1 MVKNTNILFKTIS
14 NNICYKQESYGMNL
28 HIHEKLILWLWFFP
42 FDIGNHFCV
51 YFDYVLDGI
60 GSVEVYV
67 NNIMNFESALTS
79 IFGNYPNWTTR
90 RVAVHESNPVNE
102 VCRKFDVKIHITV
115 VILLDTSSEMCA
127 IRVNC
132 QSYYIISF

>member
-1 MVKNTNILFKTIS
+1 M
-14 NNICYKQESYGMNL
+14 
-28 HIHEKLILWLWFFP
+28 
-42 FDIGNHFCV
+42 
-51 YFDYVLDGI
+51 LDGI

-102 VCRKFDVKIHITV
+102 VCKKIDVKIHIKV
-115 VILLDTSSEMCA
+115 VILLDTSSEMCD
-127 IRVNC
+127 IKVNC